1 MSREHIDLGSVYEY
15 YFENSTKKKRERERE
30 ENLYRSD
37 L

>member
-15 YFENSTKKKRERERE
+15 YFENSTKKRERE

>member
-15 YFENSTKKKRERERE
+15 YFENSTKKKRERE

>member
-15 YFENSTKKKRERERE
+15 YFENSTKKKKRERE